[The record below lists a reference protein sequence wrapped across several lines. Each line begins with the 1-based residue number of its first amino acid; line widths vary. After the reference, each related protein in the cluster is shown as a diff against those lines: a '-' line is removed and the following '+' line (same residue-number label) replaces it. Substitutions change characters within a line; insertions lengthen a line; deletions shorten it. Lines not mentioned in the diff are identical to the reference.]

1 MAMRLILRTHP
12 ADSTLL
18 EVMLEDEQGRENRVA
33 RAPLANPRA
42 WEWTTP
48 PSWLRREDV
57 ERLLDVAEQAGN
69 IVSARFEGWC
79 CSECDL
85 AEVEVDGPRLPGV
98 KALQKAQKTALAS
111 MHDALTLCTVGPTG
125 VIE

>member
-48 PSWLRREDV
+48 PSWLRRESV
-57 ERLLDVAEQAGN
+57 EQLWDKAMEHRFFPSSCRRAVSGAAIAE
-69 IVSARFEGWC
+69 IE
-79 CSECDL
+79 L
-85 AEVEVDGPRLPGV
+85 DGPRLPGV
-98 KALQKAQKTALAS
+98 KALQKAQETALAT
-111 MHDALTLCTVGPTG
+111 MHDSLTLCTVGPTG